1 MYRFFRMGT
10 VSDSIVIGA
19 ARCHVVQNKQV
30 PPVSEKHDSYSLKV
44 YSLQEEGFSG
54 VPGK

>member
-1 MYRFFRMGT
+1 MYRIFRMGT

-30 PPVSEKHDSYSLKV
+30 PPGSEALWEE
-44 YSLQEEGFSG
+44 EEGFPG
-54 VPGK
+54 VPEK